1 MIKYYQNDIPLVAL
15 FSKSMIDIMELIEI
29 PSCIFINLNL
39 LQELW
44 TSDVD
49 SQGRDCKD
57 SYRAKE
63 LP

>member
-57 SYRAKE
+57 YYRAKE